1 MEKPFLM
8 WVKSVVHSSPLPQDK
23 SMVTRGGIRRALGD
37 ITGQQSNVVKV
48 GCLLQACT
56 YFLPHLEC
64 LVFSCL
70 QVVVQG
76 QGKARVTRQ
85 ASRRLVTLPKAM
97 EEEPMEVEAVGRQA
111 ADR

>member
-1 MEKPFLM
+1 M
-8 WVKSVVHSSPLPQDK
+8 
-23 SMVTRGGIRRALGD
+23 
-37 ITGQQSNVVKV
+37 
-48 GCLLQACT
+48 
-56 YFLPHLEC
+56 
-64 LVFSCL
+64 

-97 EEEPMEVEAVGRQA
+97 EEEPMEVEAVARQA